1 MTVTVALA
9 TQTVTW
15 SPTTA
20 LTTTASPATPSSLAS
35 ALDSATITYSVTN
48 AGATG
53 CAVNSST
60 AVLTFTTAGSCIV
73 RASAQATSN
82 YAAATRDVTFV
93 ISLASRTLTINAGS
107 FTSTY
112 TMITT
117 PPTLTST
124 ASAGSGT
131 KSYASST
138 DAVCTIN
145 SESGLVA
152 FVSAGTCTITATITA
167 DATYAS
173 ATSTS
178 ISFTTTRATLTP
190 TFVTPGLEPDTYVVI
205 DVLAAVFLQTNPIA
219 ARVNTPS
226 RVTFLVNNR
235 AISGCTAI
243 RTVAGSETNTATCR
257 YRPTSLGSLTISV
270 TITPN
275 SSNYSPISRSIKVA
289 VRPK

>member
-1 MTVTVALA
+1 
-9 TQTVTW
+9 
-15 SPTTA
+15 
-20 LTTTASPATPSSLAS
+20 
-35 ALDSATITYSVTN
+35 
-48 AGATG
+48 
-53 CAVNSST
+53 
-60 AVLTFTTAGSCIV
+60 
-73 RASAQATSN
+73 
-82 YAAATRDVTFV
+82 
-93 ISLASRTLTINAGS
+93 
-107 FTSTY
+107 
-112 TMITT
+112 MIAT
-117 PPTLTST
+117 PPTLRST
-124 ASAGSGT
+124 ESAGGGT

-145 SESGLVA
+145 SGSGLVA

-173 ATSTS
+173 VTSTS

-190 TFVTPGLEPDTYVVI
+190 TFETPGLPPDTYVVI
-205 DVLAAVFLQTNPIA
+205 DVLEAVFLQTKPIA

-243 RTVAGSETNTATCR
+243 RTVAGSGTNTATCR

-275 SSNYSPISRSIKVA
+275 SSNYAPKSTSIKVT